1 MRHLLRVEDEEA
13 AQVLRNN
20 ASDLLI
26 SILRL
31 LNQKRDQ
38 LSDESF
44 QALRVVKNNLSD
56 CVQE

>member
-1 MRHLLRVEDEEA
+1 MRHLLRVEDEEV